1 MGGIALAQNSGN
13 SIMPVFQ
20 AKNLSFCY
28 HNSTHS
34 VLQDVNFTIQP
45 GEFILLCGQS
55 GCGKT
60 TLLRHL
66 KHLIAPVGK
75 MTGELLFEGEP
86 IQTIK
91 ERRLVSDIG
100 FVFQVPDDQIV
111 CNRVFAEMAFGL
123 ENLGIPSD
131 EIRRRVA
138 EMASFFGI
146 EHYFSQ
152 TIETLSGGQKQI
164 LNLASVMAMQ
174 PKVLILDEPTSQ
186 LDPISSSEFFA
197 VLSRLNQE
205 LGLTIIITEHKLE
218 EIYPLVDRVF
228 LMEEGKFLVQD
239 TPKVAA
245 SWIGKHQHNMRYA
258 LPTASRIYQ
267 QLDCPGE
274 IPLTVKEGREMLG
287 QLEVIKTIP
296 LKKCI
301 QPKQK
306 PVLKVKEVC
315 FRYEKNGSDV
325 LHNLSLE
332 VFPGEL
338 LSILG
343 GNGAGKTTLL
353 HLLCKMYRPYQ
364 GKIKLN
370 GKDLAKL
377 PQKEICQNH
386 LAYLPQNPL
395 MVFVKDTV
403 KQDLLFLAETQKID
417 PKQIEQTIQAYSFF
431 QDILPLMERNPMDL
445 SGGELQRAAFLKILL
460 LKPQVILLDE
470 PTKGLD
476 AFSKHDLSFILKELK
491 QHGIT
496 ILMVTHDI
504 EFSAEYSDRC
514 ALLFNGEIVSTGTP
528 KEFFSSNH
536 FYTTAAS
543 KISKGRLEQ
552 AVTCQDVV
560 EQCKK

>member
-1 MGGIALAQNSGN
+1 MAQNTGN
-13 SIMPVFQ
+13 NVVPVFQ
-20 AKNLSFCY
+20 AKKLEFCY
-28 HNSTHS
+28 HSSNQP
-34 VLQDVNFTIQP
+34 VLRGVDFTIQP

-75 MTGELLFEGEP
+75 MAGELLFEGNP
-86 IQTIK
+86 IQSME
-91 ERRLVSDIG
+91 ERKLVSDIG
-100 FVFQVPDDQIV
+100 FVFQAPDDQIV
-111 CNRVFAEMAFGL
+111 CDRVFAEMAFGL

-152 TIETLSGGQKQI
+152 TIDTLSGGQKQI

-218 EIYPLVDRVF
+218 EIYPLADRVF
-228 LMEEGKFLVQD
+228 LMEEGKLLVKD
-239 TPKVAA
+239 TPKAVAA
-245 SWIGKHQHNMRYA
+245 WIGEHQHKMRYA

-267 QLDCPGE
+267 QLRCSGE
-274 IPLTVKEGREMLG
+274 IPLTVKEGRQMLN
-287 QLEVIKTIP
+287 QLEVTKTAPKEQTI
-296 LKKCI
+296 L
-301 QPKQK
+301 PKQK
-306 PVLKVKEVC
+306 PVLKLKGIR
-315 FRYEKNGSDV
+315 FRYEKNGRDI
-325 LHNLSLE
+325 LRDLSLE

-353 HLLCKMYRPYQ
+353 HLLCKTYRPYQ

-377 PQKEICQNH
+377 PQKELCQNH

-460 LKPQVILLDE
+460 RKPQIILLDE

-476 AFSKHDLSFILKELK
+476 AFSKHDLSFILKELN

-496 ILMVTHDI
+496 ILMVTHDV
-504 EFSAEYSDRC
+504 EFSAEHSDRC

-543 KISKGRLEQ
+543 KISKGILEQ

-560 EQCKK
+560 EQCER